1 MVHDIPGNAGLFGSA
16 LRMYGFDSEV
26 EIVRYGLEA
35 VRCVRQE
42 GRRMIPSPRGSA
54 RFCRGG
60 GG

>member
-35 VRCVRQE
+35 VWHVRQE
-42 GRRMIPSPRGSA
+42 GRK
-54 RFCRGG
+54 
-60 GG
+60 